1 MIVQFKNSYL
11 EALFQDKALPGKP
24 RYSHDITVKF
34 KKTIQKLK
42 FADSIREIKSQKG
55 LNFEGLKGDYKGFFS
70 VRVDRSY
77 RLILTVDKDEHV
89 TIADILSVHDLTNHY
104 Q

>member
-1 MIVQFKNSYL
+1 MIIQFKNSYL
-11 EALFQDKALPGKP
+11 EALFQGKAVPGKP
-24 RYSHDITVKF
+24 RYSNDIIVKF

-77 RLILTVDKDEHV
+77 RLILTVDKDDNV

>member
-1 MIVQFKNSYL
+1 MLIQFKNSYL
-11 EALFQDKALPGKP
+11 EALFQGKAVPGKP
-24 RYSHDITVKF
+24 RYSNDIIVKF

-42 FADSIREIKSQKG
+42 FADNIREIKSQKG

-77 RLILTVDKDEHV
+77 RLILTVDKDENV

>member
-1 MIVQFKNSYL
+1 MIIQFKNSYL
-11 EALFQDKALPGKP
+11 EALFQGKAVPGKP
-24 RYSHDITVKF
+24 RYSNDIIVKF

-42 FADSIREIKSQKG
+42 FADNIREIKSQKG

-77 RLILTVDKDEHV
+77 RLILTVDKDENV